1 MSAMLAEHGHPEEA
15 MADEDLFTG
24 VLPFVRTAE
33 ASSFRRAAERLG
45 VTTAAV
51 SKSVARLEDRLGV
64 KLLVRTSRSVR
75 LTPEGRVYLD
85 RCQQAVASLQT
96 ARELVSQSLQEPRGE
111 VRVTLSPVLARIVIG
126 GLPHLLAR
134 HPHLTVR
141 VHTTDRVSHLAEE
154 SIDVAIRLGGR
165 EDSALVART
174 LLRPRWR
181 TVAAPALLARHG
193 TPTSPSDL
201 ERLPAVRFV
210 GPTGR
215 TAPWAYADGSRP
227 QVTGA
232 LVTDSGEQVVR
243 AAVAGVGVA
252 HALDFMVEDELREGR
267 LVSVLDALAT
277 DGPLVSAVS
286 TPERAKTPNV
296 RAVVGWLAETFA
308 RIGSSTR
315 S

>member
-1 MSAMLAEHGHPEEA
+1 

-33 ASSFRRAAERLG
+33 AASFRKAAERLG

-51 SKSVARLEDRLGV
+51 SKSVARLEERLGV
-64 KLLVRTSRSVR
+64 KLLMRTSRSVR
-75 LTPEGRVYLD
+75 LTPEGQVYLD

-111 VRVTLSPVLARIVIG
+111 VQVTLSPVLGRIVIG
-126 GLPHLLAR
+126 GLPHLFAR
-134 HPHLTVR
+134 HPHLAVR
-141 VHTTDRVSHLAEE
+141 VHTSDRVSRLAEE
-154 SIDVAIRLGGR
+154 AIDVAIRLGGR

-193 TPTSPSDL
+193 TPTSPADL
-201 ERLPAVRFV
+201 ERMPAVRFV

-215 TAPWAYADGSRP
+215 AAPWVFADGSRP
-227 QVTGA
+227 TITGA

-252 HALDFMVEDELREGR
+252 HALDFMVEDEVREGR
-267 LVSVLDALAT
+267 LVPVLDALAT
-277 DGPLVSAVS
+277 EGPTVSSVS

-308 RIGSSTR
+308 RAGSSTR